1 MLDDTKVTIKNIISL
16 RLRLFEIYKIRK
28 FQNFFLFRGQRSV
41 DDQFL
46 NLAYINKWSIL
57 KNVSYLNFRG
67 KGQATKPRKFLST
80 KVPSFKVDLL
90 IKN

>member
-1 MLDDTKVTIKNIISL
+1 MLDDTKVTIKNITSL

-57 KNVSYLNFRG
+57 KNVSCLNFRG

-90 IKN
+90 IKI

>member
-46 NLAYINKWSIL
+46 NLAYINK
-57 KNVSYLNFRG
+57 
-67 KGQATKPRKFLST
+67 
-80 KVPSFKVDLL
+80 
-90 IKN
+90 